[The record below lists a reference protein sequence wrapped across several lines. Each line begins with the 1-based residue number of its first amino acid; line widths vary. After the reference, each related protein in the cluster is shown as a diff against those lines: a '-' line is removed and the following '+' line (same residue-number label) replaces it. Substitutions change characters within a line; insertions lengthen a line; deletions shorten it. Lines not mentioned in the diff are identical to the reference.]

1 MSANW
6 VSALFVSTG
15 AASRLGAA
23 RQWYR
28 AIDVVTGKNQTAGVP
43 CITARRIGQC
53 GYDDPKFLE
62 AKDCVGG
69 FA

>member
-6 VSALFVSTG
+6 VSALFVSAG

-28 AIDVVTGKNQTAGVP
+28 AIDVVTGKN
-43 CITARRIGQC
+43 
-53 GYDDPKFLE
+53 
-62 AKDCVGG
+62 
-69 FA
+69 